1 MVLFCPTVTVNG
13 QDKISSPS
21 LRRCLDY
28 LGIRIW
34 GAHLGELLRAAEV
47 VAEDEGIRMDSGGGI
62 A

>member
-1 MVLFCPTVTVNG
+1 MTVNG

-21 LRRCLDY
+21 LRRCSDY
-28 LGIRIW
+28 LGMRIW

-47 VAEDEGIRMDSGGGI
+47 VAEGEGIRLDSGGGI